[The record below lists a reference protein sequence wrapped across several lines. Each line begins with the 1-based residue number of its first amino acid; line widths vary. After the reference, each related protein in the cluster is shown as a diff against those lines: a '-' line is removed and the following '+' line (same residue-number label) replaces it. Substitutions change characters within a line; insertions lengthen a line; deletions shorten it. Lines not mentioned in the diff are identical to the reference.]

1 MADGRPI
8 KQVKFQ
14 KPQKAHPMM
23 GVLSAGFIIRTG
35 TFISGRNV
43 IKLDKK

>member
-14 KPQKAHPMM
+14 KPQKAHLHPLRD
-23 GVLSAGFIIRTG
+23 VCVK
-35 TFISGRNV
+35 N
-43 IKLDKK
+43 